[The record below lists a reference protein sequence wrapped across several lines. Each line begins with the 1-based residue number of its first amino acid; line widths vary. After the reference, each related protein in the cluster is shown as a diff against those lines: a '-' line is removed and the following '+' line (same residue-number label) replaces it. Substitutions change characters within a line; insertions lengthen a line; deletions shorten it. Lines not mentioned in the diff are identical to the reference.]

1 MVVSEV
7 TFAMP
12 VTPGASINILHW
24 SEQPQGLLSH
34 ATKASSGSWEQLE

>member
-7 TFAMP
+7 TFALPM
-12 VTPGASINILHW
+12 TPGTGTNMSHW

-34 ATKASSGSWEQLE
+34 GTKASSGSWE